1 MELTAGILMTVED
14 KKYIILET
22 ITYKNEKYAF
32 ANEVK
37 GEEDLT
43 EDYYIFKIL
52 GNEIKLTTN
61 EELLNTLLPIFQEKL
76 KETIKRELKI

>member
-22 ITYKNEKYAF
+22 ITYENEKYAF
-32 ANEVK
+32 TNEVK
-37 GEEDLT
+37 GEEELT

-52 GNEIKLTTN
+52 GNEIKLITN
-61 EELLNTLLPIFQEKL
+61 EELLNTLLPKFQEKL
-76 KETIKRELKI
+76 KETIKNQL